1 MIKYINYKPELCIE
15 ATRLIYWMRTAF
27 AKMKSFLISIY
38 VWKYNCRPH
47 PLFCVKN
54 ICLLSYSALVH
65 HCLIKVYWNGVFIT
79 MNLATLSPFG
89 SHFRPELPFCT
100 CTQLY
105 SNADQNSVSK
115 KFDFHGRFEMIF
127 YHFHTFSGEKLALQ
141 HWCLSS
147 RW

>member
-1 MIKYINYKPELCIE
+1 
-15 ATRLIYWMRTAF
+15 
-27 AKMKSFLISIY
+27 
-38 VWKYNCRPH
+38 
-47 PLFCVKN
+47 
-54 ICLLSYSALVH
+54 
-65 HCLIKVYWNGVFIT
+65 

-127 YHFHTFSGEKLALQ
+127 YHFHTFSGEKLDAY
-141 HWCLSS
+141 LSVDNKLFNEFLGHIS
-147 RW
+147 AWQDKRYHTKMPQSQVK